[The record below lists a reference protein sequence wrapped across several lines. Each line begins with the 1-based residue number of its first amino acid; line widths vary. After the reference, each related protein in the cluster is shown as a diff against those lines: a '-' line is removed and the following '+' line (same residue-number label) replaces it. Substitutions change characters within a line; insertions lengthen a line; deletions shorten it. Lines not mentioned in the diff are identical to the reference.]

1 VFQTLHVSNFDI
13 NVFFWQCKQ
22 VEVRRLMHKTVWWTG
37 LQVRHGFSGEI
48 ACPFFPFWRAAAFY
62 IDWRML
68 LSRPSFSPIYVES
81 YVKSLVVLARARQTP
96 RVPFF
101 IMNWFSESRLSKAIN
116 SVCSELIAALK
127 LRECVGSVI
136 GLVLSPHNGRG
147 QQLLVRCYFC
157 SVRLLACKLQ
167 TGSPTGDPVQLFP

>member
-1 VFQTLHVSNFDI
+1 
-13 NVFFWQCKQ
+13 
-22 VEVRRLMHKTVWWTG
+22 VEARRLMHKTVWWIG
-37 LQVRHGFSGEI
+37 LQVRHGLAGKLL
-48 ACPFFPFWRAAAFY
+48 ALFFPFWRAAAFY
-62 IDWRML
+62 VDWRML

-101 IMNWFSESRLSKAIN
+101 IVNWFSESRLSKAIN
-116 SVCSELIAALK
+116 SVCSELIATLK

-136 GLVLSPHNGRG
+136 DSVLSPHNGRG

-157 SVRLLACKLQ
+157 SVRLLAYKL
-167 TGSPTGDPVQLFP
+167 